1 MTENIPSIPPAPR
14 SGPNYPSHAP
24 AGSIRG
30 NEAAYGT
37 PQPYDPSPPVANG
50 QQPQYQHPQYG
61 QAPLQYASEWYLPG
75 PEPKSSGLRIA
86 AGIVGIVLGTLLL
99 FSALA
104 GFTHNVIAGFLL
116 LVAALG
122 NVTTGIVLLASQRSR
137 NRGAPITCLSFAGFA
152 LLTALLA
159 VPFLGGAVLFFAVL
173 LATPV
178 VILLGLGL
186 AREKN
191 DT

>member
-1 MTENIPSIPPAPR
+1 M
-14 SGPNYPSHAP
+14 
-24 AGSIRG
+24 
-30 NEAAYGT
+30 
-37 PQPYDPSPPVANG
+37 
-50 QQPQYQHPQYG
+50 
-61 QAPLQYASEWYLPG
+61 
-75 PEPKSSGLRIA
+75 
-86 AGIVGIVLGTLLL
+86 L
-99 FSALA
+99 FPALA

-137 NRGAPITCLSFAGFA
+137 NRGAPITSLSFAGVA

-159 VPFLGGAVLFFAVL
+159 VPFLGGAVLVFAVL

-186 AREKN
+186 AREKSAA
-191 DT
+191 